1 MFILLVREPH
11 IRDTHAAQ
19 SLGRAIAGQVFIH
32 GDTHGSMSDITI
44 RSARADDLP
53 ELLEFEQGIIL
64 AERPYD
70 ETLKPDPISYY
81 DIGAMITS
89 SDAEVAVAERSGA
102 LIGSGYAQKRAS
114 RPYVSPPFH
123 AYIGFLFVVPEA
135 RGQGINKQVLDH
147 LFDWARANE
156 LPEIHL
162 TVYPENASAIRA
174 YEKTGFE
181 PYILEMR
188 MNWDKRQ

>member
-1 MFILLVREPH
+1 M
-11 IRDTHAAQ
+11 A
-19 SLGRAIAGQVFIH
+19 
-32 GDTHGSMSDITI
+32 DITI

-53 ELLEFEQGIIL
+53 KLLEFEQGIIL

-81 DIGAMITS
+81 DVSAMISS
-89 SDAEVAVAERSGA
+89 SDAEVAVAERNGA

-114 RPYVSPPFH
+114 RPYVSPAFH
-123 AYIGFLFVVPEA
+123 AYIGFLYVVPEA

>member
-1 MFILLVREPH
+1 MPE
-11 IRDTHAAQ
+11 
-19 SLGRAIAGQVFIH
+19 
-32 GDTHGSMSDITI
+32 ITV
-44 RSARADDLP
+44 RSARAADLP
-53 ELLEFEQGIIL
+53 KLLEFEQGIIL

-81 DIGAMITS
+81 DVGAMIS
-89 SDAEVAVAERSGA
+89 STDAEVAVAERNGA
-102 LIGSGYAQKRAS
+102 LIASGYAQKKAS
-114 RPYVSPPFH
+114 RHYVSPPFH
-123 AYIGFLFVVPEA
+123 AYIGFLYVVPEE
-135 RGQGINKQVLDH
+135 RGKGINKQVLDH

-188 MNWDKRQ
+188 MNWDKRR

>member
-1 MFILLVREPH
+1 MP
-11 IRDTHAAQ
+11 
-19 SLGRAIAGQVFIH
+19 
-32 GDTHGSMSDITI
+32 DITI
-44 RSARADDLP
+44 RSAHASDLTK
-53 ELLEFEQGIIL
+53 LLEFEQGIIL

-81 DIGAMITS
+81 DVGAMIAS
-89 SDAEVAVAERSGA
+89 PDAAVAVAERNGK
-102 LIGSGYAQKRAS
+102 LIGSGYAQKKAS
-114 RPYVSPPFH
+114 RHYVSPPFH
-123 AYIGFLFVVPEA
+123 AYIGFLYVVPEE
-135 RGQGINKQVLDH
+135 RGRGINQRVLDY
-147 LFDWARANE
+147 LFAWAQSND

-188 MNWDKRQ
+188 MNWDNRK